1 MTSQGAIVEQQ
12 FSSVD
17 RNFVIATAALIG
29 SAKTQP
35 RLFGQICRLLGHDRA
50 GTGFAHPGR

>member
-1 MTSQGAIVEQQ
+1 MMSQGAIVEQQ
-12 FSSVD
+12 ISSVD
-17 RNFVIATAALIG
+17 RNFVIATAGVIG

-35 RLFGQICRLLGHDRA
+35 RLFGQICRLLGRDQA